1 MAKLETIT
9 VMGTDGRST
18 AFKGNLYSEDVVMC
32 GEPPSLLLEGCTLEV
47 RIANDKIIEVSVVRL
62 LEDNPLNQ

>member
-18 AFKGNLYSEDVVMC
+18 AFKGNLYSEDVVMS
-32 GEPPSLLLEGCTLEV
+32 GDVPSLLLEGCTLEATIV
-47 RIANDKIIEVSVVRL
+47 DGKIVEVSVVRL